1 MTNNNKSFMYVEI
14 NETFDTYKG
23 ERFVKTSK
31 HFAQPFGGGKSIR
44 FNKLDLC
51 RNVGDRKTQEL
62 NASDFL
68 GGFDWSVIKD

>member
-1 MTNNNKSFMYVEI
+1 MTNNNKSFMYVGI

-23 ERFVKTSK
+23 KRFVKTSEY
-31 HFAQPFGGGKSIR
+31 FAQPFDGGKSIR

-62 NASDFL
+62 YAKF
-68 GGFDWSVIKD
+68 